1 MINIP
6 YDLCETVSDLTS
18 LFVTQPTLPANSRDV
33 CLLVIE
39 WAEEFMNRH
48 ASTDWGEVEYLE
60 TIDAFFAEKY
70 RAWIDSVPA
79 RDLRHNE

>member
-18 LFVTQPTLPANSRDV
+18 LFVTHATLPANSRDV

-48 ASTDWGEVEYLE
+48 ASTEWDEVDYLE
-60 TIDAFFAEKY
+60 TIDAFFAAKY
-70 RAWIDSVPA
+70 RAWINSVPA
-79 RDLRHNE
+79 RDLRQNE